1 MNADILATDRANIW
15 HPYASAVNPPPVL
28 DADASN
34 GAYITLDNGT
44 RLIDGISSW
53 WCAAHGHS
61 RPSVVRAIQEQAA
74 KLPHVMFAGFTHRPA
89 AELAE
94 RLNRL
99 MPRGLNRYFY
109 ADSGSIAVE
118 CALKMAI
125 QYQTAAGHPGRCRIA
140 ALKGGYHGDTVG
152 AMSVS
157 DPGGMH
163 GIFRGILPGQFF
175 AERPAC
181 RFDGDWNDAGFAPM
195 EALLDEHGKELAAV
209 IVEPIFQGANAMWFY
224 HPEYLRRLR
233 AACSE
238 RGILL
243 IFDEIATG
251 FGRTGRLFASEYAG
265 VVPDIM
271 TIGKALTAGSISLAV
286 AATSDAVA
294 APIEIFLHGPTFM
307 ANPLACAAACA
318 SLDLLDTYDWKSEVA
333 RIEKHLKTVLAPCR
347 ACPNVRDVR
356 VLGAV
361 GVLEVER
368 IPSPEATRKIVLET
382 GVWLRPYG
390 HFIYTM
396 PPFVTDDAAL
406 DRIAAAMRMLADA
419 V

>member
-1 MNADILATDRANIW
+1 MSKDILATDRANIW

-28 DADASN
+28 GADASD
-34 GAYITLDNGT
+34 GAYITLEDGS
-44 RLIDGISSW
+44 RLVDGISSW

-61 RPSVVRAIQEQAA
+61 RPTVVQAIRDQAA
-74 KLPHVMFAGFTHRPA
+74 RLPHVMFAGFTHKPA
-89 AELAE
+89 ADLAE

-125 QYQTAAGHPGRCRIA
+125 QYQASAGRPDRCRIA
-140 ALKGGYHGDTVG
+140 ALKGGYHGDTIG

-163 GIFRGILPGQFF
+163 RIFRGMLPPQFF
-175 AERPAC
+175 AERPAR
-181 RFDGDWNDAGFAPM
+181 RFDGAWDDADFSSM
-195 EALLDEHGKELAAV
+195 ETLLDEYADELAAV

-233 AACSE
+233 AACTA

-265 VVPDIM
+265 VTPDIM

-286 AATSDAVA
+286 AAASDAVA
-294 APIEIFLHGPTFM
+294 APIEVFLHGPTFM

-318 SLDLLDTYDWKSEVA
+318 AIDLLDAYDWKSEVA
-333 RIEKHLKTVLAPCR
+333 RVERRLKERLAPCA

-361 GVLEVER
+361 GVLEVDR
-368 IPSPEATRKIVLET
+368 IPSPETTREIVLKT
-382 GVWLRPYG
+382 GVWLRPYD

-406 DRIAAAMRMLADA
+406 DRIAAAMRELADA

>member
-1 MNADILATDRANIW
+1 MSMDLSTDRANIW
-15 HPYASAVNPPPVL
+15 HPYASAVTPPPVL
-28 DADASN
+28 GAETSD
-34 GAYITLDNGT
+34 GAYITLDDGT

-53 WCAAHGHS
+53 WCASHGHG
-61 RPSVVRAIQEQAA
+61 RTSVVQAIRAQAD

-89 AELAE
+89 MELAD
-94 RLNRL
+94 RLNAL

-125 QYQTAAGHPGRCRIA
+125 QYQAATGRPRRCRIA
-140 ALKGGYHGDTVG
+140 ALKGGYHGDTLG

-163 GIFRGILPGQFF
+163 RVFRGMLPQQFF

-181 RFDGDWNDAGFAPM
+181 RFDGDWDDADFSSM
-195 EALLDEHGKELAAV
+195 EALLDGHADELAAV

-224 HPEYLRRLR
+224 HPEYLRKLR
-233 AACSE
+233 AACTQ

-286 AATSDAVA
+286 AAASDAVA
-294 APIEIFLHGPTFM
+294 APIEVFLHGPTFM

-318 SLDLLDTYDWKSEVA
+318 ALDLLDSYDWRAETA
-333 RIEKHLKTVLAPCR
+333 RIERRLKERLSPCR
-347 ACPNVRDVR
+347 DCPNVHDVR

-361 GVLEVER
+361 GVLETDS
-368 IPSPEATRKIVLET
+368 IPSPIRTRQIVLET
-382 GVWLRPYG
+382 GVWLRPYD
-390 HFIYTM
+390 HFIYAM
-396 PPFVTDDAAL
+396 PPFVADDAAL
-406 DRIAAAMRMLADA
+406 DRITAAMRMLADA

>member
-1 MNADILATDRANIW
+1 MSMNLATDRANIW
-15 HPYASAVNPPPVL
+15 HPYASAVTPPPVL
-28 DADASN
+28 GADASD
-34 GAYITLDNGT
+34 GAYIILADGT

-61 RPSVVRAIQEQAA
+61 RQSVVQAVRAQADR
-74 KLPHVMFAGFTHRPA
+74 LPHVMFAGFTHQPA
-89 AELAE
+89 MELAE
-94 RLNRL
+94 RLNLL
-99 MPRGLNRYFY
+99 MPQGLNRYFY

-125 QYQTAAGHPGRCRIA
+125 QYQAATGHPRRCRIA
-140 ALKGGYHGDTVG
+140 ALKGGYHGDTIG

-163 GIFRGILPGQFF
+163 KIFRGMLPLQFF

-181 RFDGDWNDAGFAPM
+181 RFDGKWDDSDFTPM
-195 EALLDEHGKELAAV
+195 TILLDRHEDELAAV
-209 IVEPIFQGANAMWFY
+209 IVEPVFQGANAMWFY
-224 HPEYLRRLR
+224 HPEYLRKLR

-251 FGRTGRLFASEYAG
+251 FGRTGKLFAAEHAG
-265 VVPDIM
+265 VTPDIM
-271 TIGKALTAGSISLAV
+271 TIGKALTAGTISLAV
-286 AATSDAVA
+286 AAASDQVA
-294 APIEIFLHGPTFM
+294 APIEVFLHGPTFM

-318 SLDLLDTYDWKSEVA
+318 SIDLLGTYDWHAETA
-333 RIEKHLKTVLAPCR
+333 RIERHLKEKLAPCR
-347 ACPNVRDVR
+347 TSPNVRDVR

-361 GVLEVER
+361 GVLEVNC
-368 IPSPEATRKIVLET
+368 IPAPETTQKIVLET
-382 GVWLRPYG
+382 GVWLRPYD

-396 PPFVTDDAAL
+396 PQFITDNAAL

>member
-1 MNADILATDRANIW
+1 MKMNLSTDRANIW
-15 HPYASAVNPPPVL
+15 HPYASAVTPPPVL
-28 DADASN
+28 GADASE
-34 GAYITLDNGT
+34 GACIVLDDGT

-61 RPSVVRAIQEQAA
+61 NPAVVRAIQAQAS
-74 KLPHVMFAGFTHRPA
+74 KLPHVMFAGFTHHPA
-89 AELAE
+89 MALAE
-94 RLNRL
+94 RLNQL
-99 MPRGLNRYFY
+99 MPSGLNHYFY

-125 QYQTAAGHPGRCRIA
+125 QYQAAVGHPHRCRIA
-140 ALKGGYHGDTVG
+140 ALKGGYHGDTLG

-163 GIFRGILPGQFF
+163 RIFRGVLPEQFF

-181 RFDGDWNDAGFAPM
+181 RFDSEWDDADFASM
-195 EALLDEHGKELAAV
+195 ESLLDRHSDELAAV

-224 HPEYLRRLR
+224 HPQYLRKLR
-233 AACSE
+233 AACSKH
-238 RGILL
+238 GILL

-265 VVPDIM
+265 VTPDIM

-286 AATSDAVA
+286 AAASDMVA
-294 APIEIFLHGPTFM
+294 EPIDVFLHGPTFM
-307 ANPLACAAACA
+307 ANPLACAAASA
-318 SLDLLDTYDWKSEVA
+318 SLDLLGSYDWRVETA
-333 RIEKHLKTVLAPCR
+333 RIERRLKESLAPCCD
-347 ACPNVRDVR
+347 CPNVRDVR
-356 VLGAV
+356 VLGAI

-368 IPSPEATRKIVLET
+368 IPDPEITQKIVLET
-382 GVWLRPYG
+382 GVWLRPYDR
-390 HFIYTM
+390 FIYTM
-396 PPFVTDDAAL
+396 PPFVTDNAAL
-406 DRIAAAMRMLADA
+406 DRIADAMRKLADA